1 MRKKQLTKLQFWLIY
16 GSVIVAGILIDQ
28 LTKILLEDV
37 LKNGDI
43 PIIGDWLQLSWTL
56 NTGSAFGNLKG
67 ASVLFFIVTIVG
79 LPLFCWLLYR
89 SYSRGVW
96 GQIGYS
102 FVISGAIGN
111 AIDRAFLGD
120 GFFNGA
126 VRDLIYVKGFAI
138 FNVADSFLT
147 VGVIMAIIALLFTD
161 RDALIKE
168 IIAENNRKKPHMKNE
183 NEQSEQSS
191 NSTEN
196 TDTLKPNTDNQDGNS
211 FVAKT
216 DSKDNTD
223 NKDDK

>member
-16 GSVIVAGILIDQ
+16 GSVIVVGILIDQ
-28 LTKILLEDV
+28 LTKVFLEDV

-79 LPLFCWLLYR
+79 IPLFCWLLYR
-89 SYSRGVW
+89 SYSRSVW

-168 IIAENNRKKPHMKNE
+168 IIAENNRKKPRMKNE
-183 NEQSEQSS
+183 NDNPEQSTDISV
-191 NSTEN
+191 NTNKLN
-196 TDTLKPNTDNQDGNS
+196 TDKDNQDSSGLD
-211 FVAKT
+211 VKT
-216 DSKDNTD
+216 ASND